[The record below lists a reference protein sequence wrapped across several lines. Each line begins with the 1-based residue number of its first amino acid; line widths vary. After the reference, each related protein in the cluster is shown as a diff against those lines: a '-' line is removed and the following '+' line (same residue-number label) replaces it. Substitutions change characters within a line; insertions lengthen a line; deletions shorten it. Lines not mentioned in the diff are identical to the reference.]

1 MFLKNG
7 VCSMKLRRIL
17 ILCLWMLGTMGVE
30 AQISDAIR
38 GLFKV
43 AGDSAVVADSVRTD
57 IGATGQDSALV
68 VQLRRSLEEARSN
81 EDSLRREF
89 EEAKLNE
96 ANLRMEFEQF
106 KLNILAGDSI
116 KRQRQMSFIDS
127 LRKTT
132 KGSPVMVDGDTLFNL
147 YTKKGGQSAMQ
158 RAQETGEL
166 MELIGKRINLDPG
179 KVYVEN
185 TDIFSDIMYGTE
197 VLVSFTDADAMWEGM
212 SRDSLV
218 SDRKQVVADKF
229 QQMKRQYGIW
239 RMVKR
244 VLYCLL
250 VLIVQYLLYR
260 LTCWGFAKLEKKVL
274 DIKDTKLKPIKI
286 QSYEI
291 LDTGQQVKLLLVA
304 CRVAKWVM
312 VVLQLLISL
321 PIIFGIFPSTKGFA
335 LQLLDYFLIPIRKIV
350 FGVIGYIPNL
360 ISIIVIWYATRSL
373 VRLARYVAGEIEK
386 GDLKIKNFFPEW
398 AMPTFHIVRILLYT
412 FMIAMVYN
420 YLPGSDSG
428 VFQGISVFIGLI
440 ISLGSSTLIAN
451 LMAGLVITFMRPFR
465 LGDRIKLNDT
475 VGDIIEKTPLVTR
488 VKTPKNEIVTV
499 PNSFVMSSL
508 TTNYSSSAQEYGLII
523 HTDVTFGYEVPWQQV
538 HQLMI
543 QSALATPLIEAE
555 PRPFVLQTKLDDWYV
570 VYQINA
576 YTRHPEQMAGIYSQ
590 LHANIQDIFHEAGI
604 EVMSPHFMG
613 VRHNE
618 QAIMPEEFLK
628 KSEEE
633 RSKK

>member
-1 MFLKNG
+1 MLSALG
-7 VCSMKLRRIL
+7 VK
-17 ILCLWMLGTMGVE
+17 
-30 AQISDAIR
+30 AQIGDAIR
-38 GLFKV
+38 GIFQ
-43 AGDSAVVADSVRTD
+43 AGNDSVAVVDSSQLE
-57 IGATGQDSALV
+57 AELV
-68 VQLRRSLEEARSN
+68 SPEQLLVAQLQQSLEEAKVSEEGLRT
-81 EDSLRREF
+81 SL
-89 EEAKLNE
+89 EEAKLSE
-96 ANLRMEFEQF
+96 ANLRLEFEQF
-106 KLNILAGDSI
+106 KLSILASDSL
-116 KRQRQMSFIDS
+116 KRLRQRMFIDS

-132 KGSPVMVDGDTLFNL
+132 KGSPVMVDGDTLFSL
-147 YTKKGGQSAMQ
+147 YTKKGGQSALQ
-158 RAQETGEL
+158 RAQETSEL
-166 MELIGKRINLDPG
+166 MELIGKKINLDPNR
-179 KVYVEN
+179 VYIEN
-185 TDIFSDIMYGTE
+185 TDIFSDIMYDTE
-197 VLVSFTDADAMWEGM
+197 VLVSFTDADAMWEGI

-218 SDRKQVVADKF
+218 ASRKQIVVDKF
-229 QQMKRQYGIW
+229 RQMKRQYGIW
-239 RMVKR
+239 RTVKS

-250 VLIVQYLLYR
+250 VLVVQFFLYR
-260 LTCWGFAKLEKKVL
+260 LTCWGFLKIEKRLRQLKE
-274 DIKDTKLKPIKI
+274 TTLKPIRF

-291 LDTGQQVKLLLVA
+291 LDTDQQVALLLLANKVL
-304 CRVAKWVM
+304 KWVV

-335 LQLLDYFLIPIRKIV
+335 LQLLDYFLVPIKKIV

-360 ISIIVIWYATRSL
+360 ISIFVIWYVTKSL
-373 VRLARYVAGEIEK
+373 VRLARYIAGEIEK

-499 PNSFVMSSL
+499 PNSFVMSSM

-543 QSALATPLIEAE
+543 QSALATPHIEAE

-576 YTRHPEQMAGIYSQ
+576 YTRHPEYMAGIYSQ

-613 VRHNE
+613 VRQND
-618 QAIMPEEFLK
+618 QVIMPDEFLQK
-628 KSEEE
+628 KEE
-633 RSKK
+633 RREM

>member
-1 MFLKNG
+1 
-7 VCSMKLRRIL
+7 MKLQRIF
-17 ILCLWMLGTMGVE
+17 ILCLWVLSALGAK
-30 AQISDAIR
+30 AQIGDAIR
-38 GLFKV
+38 GIFQ
-43 AGDSAVVADSVRTD
+43 AGNDSVAVVDSSQLE
-57 IGATGQDSALV
+57 AELV
-68 VQLRRSLEEARSN
+68 SPEQLLVAQLQQSLEEAKVSEEGLRT
-81 EDSLRREF
+81 SL
-89 EEAKLNE
+89 EEAKLSE
-96 ANLRMEFEQF
+96 ANLRLEFEQF
-106 KLNILAGDSI
+106 KLSILASDSL
-116 KRQRQMSFIDS
+116 KRLRQRMFIDS

-132 KGSPVMVDGDTLFNL
+132 KGSPVMVDGDTLFSL
-147 YTKKGGQSAMQ
+147 YTKKGGQSALQ
-158 RAQETGEL
+158 RAQETSEL
-166 MELIGKRINLDPG
+166 MELIGKKINLDPNR
-179 KVYVEN
+179 VYIEN
-185 TDIFSDIMYGTE
+185 TDIFSDIMYDTE
-197 VLVSFTDADAMWEGM
+197 VLVSFTDADAMWEGI

-218 SDRKQVVADKF
+218 ASRKQIVVDKF
-229 QQMKRQYGIW
+229 RQMKRQYGIW
-239 RMVKR
+239 RTVKS

-250 VLIVQYLLYR
+250 VLVVQFFLYR
-260 LTCWGFAKLEKKVL
+260 LTCWGFLKIEKRLRQLKE
-274 DIKDTKLKPIKI
+274 TTLKPIRF

-291 LDTGQQVKLLLVA
+291 LDTDQQVALLLLANKVL
-304 CRVAKWVM
+304 KWVV

-335 LQLLDYFLIPIRKIV
+335 LQLLDYFLVPIKKIV

-360 ISIIVIWYATRSL
+360 LSIFVIWYATKSL
-373 VRLARYVAGEIEK
+373 VRLARYIAGEIEK

-499 PNSFVMSSL
+499 PNSFVMSSM

-543 QSALATPLIEAE
+543 QSALATPHIEAE

-576 YTRHPEQMAGIYSQ
+576 YTRHPEYMAGIYSQ
-590 LHANIQDIFHEAGI
+590 LHANIQDIFHKAGI

-613 VRHNE
+613 VRQND
-618 QAIMPEEFLK
+618 QMIMPDEFLQK
-628 KSEEE
+628 KEE
-633 RSKK
+633 RREM

>member
-1 MFLKNG
+1 MRLQRVF
-7 VCSMKLRRIL
+7 IL
-17 ILCLWMLGTMGVE
+17 GLWVLCAMGAK
-30 AQISDAIR
+30 AQIGNAIR
-38 GLFKV
+38 GIFQTTT
-43 AGDSAVVADSVRTD
+43 DSVVVADSTAKVVE
-57 IGATGQDSALV
+57 QDSSLV
-68 VQLRRSLEEARSN
+68 AQLQQSLEEAKQSEVLLQQSLEEAR
-81 EDSLRREF
+81 
-89 EEAKLNE
+89 LNE
-96 ANLRMEFEQF
+96 ANLRLEFEQF
-106 KLNILAGDSI
+106 KLSILASDSL
-116 KRQRQMSFIDS
+116 KRHKQKLFIDS
-127 LRKTT
+127 LRRTT
-132 KGSPVMVDGDTLFNL
+132 QGSPVMVDGDTLFCL
-147 YTKKGGQSAMQ
+147 YTKKGGQSALQ

-166 MELIGKRINLDPG
+166 MELIGKKINLDPDR
-179 KVYVEN
+179 VYIEN
-185 TDIFSDIMYGTE
+185 TDIFSDIMYDTE
-197 VLVSFTDADAMWEGM
+197 VLVSFTDADAMWEGI

-218 SDRKQVVADKF
+218 ASRKQIVVDKF
-229 QQMKRQYGIW
+229 RQMKRQYGIW
-239 RMVKR
+239 RTVKS

-250 VLIVQYLLYR
+250 VLVAQFFLYR
-260 LTCWGFAKLEKKVL
+260 LTCWGFARVEARIQTLGG
-274 DIKDTKLKPIKI
+274 TTLKAIKI

-291 LDTGQQVKLLLVA
+291 LNTEKQVALLLLA
-304 CRVAKWVM
+304 SRIAKWM
-312 VVLQLLISL
+312 VILLQLLISL

-335 LQLLDYFLIPIRKIV
+335 LQLLDYFLIPIKKIV
-350 FGVIGYIPNL
+350 LGVVGYIPNL

-373 VRLARYVAGEIEK
+373 VRLARYVATEIEN
-386 GDLKIKNFFPEW
+386 GNLKLKNFFPEW

-499 PNSFVMSSL
+499 PNSFVMSSM

-543 QSALATPLIEAE
+543 QAALATQHIEAE
-555 PRPFVLQTKLDDWYV
+555 PCPFVLQTKLDDWYV

-576 YTRHPEQMAGIYSQ
+576 YTRHPECMAGIYSQ
-590 LHANIQDIFHEAGI
+590 LHANIQDIFHKAGI

-613 VRHNE
+613 VRQND
-618 QAIMPEEFLK
+618 QAIMPEEFVK
-628 KSEEE
+628 KP
-633 RSKK
+633 

>member
-1 MFLKNG
+1 MLSALG
-7 VCSMKLRRIL
+7 VK
-17 ILCLWMLGTMGVE
+17 
-30 AQISDAIR
+30 AQIGDAIR
-38 GLFKV
+38 GIFQ
-43 AGDSAVVADSVRTD
+43 AGNDSVAVVDSSQLE
-57 IGATGQDSALV
+57 AELV
-68 VQLRRSLEEARSN
+68 SPEQLLVAQLQQSLEEAKVSEEGLRT
-81 EDSLRREF
+81 SL
-89 EEAKLNE
+89 EEAKLSE
-96 ANLRMEFEQF
+96 ANLRLEFEQF
-106 KLNILAGDSI
+106 KLSILASDSL
-116 KRQRQMSFIDS
+116 KRLRQRMFIDS

-132 KGSPVMVDGDTLFNL
+132 KGSPVMVDGDTLFSL
-147 YTKKGGQSAMQ
+147 YTKKGGQSALQ
-158 RAQETGEL
+158 RAQETSEL
-166 MELIGKRINLDPG
+166 MELIGKKINLDPNR
-179 KVYVEN
+179 VYIEN
-185 TDIFSDIMYGTE
+185 TDIFSDIMYDTE
-197 VLVSFTDADAMWEGM
+197 VLVSFTDADAMWEGI

-218 SDRKQVVADKF
+218 ASRKQIVVDKF
-229 QQMKRQYGIW
+229 RQMKRQYGIW
-239 RMVKR
+239 RTVKS

-250 VLIVQYLLYR
+250 VLVAQFFLYR
-260 LTCWGFAKLEKKVL
+260 LTCWGFLKIEKRLRQLKE
-274 DIKDTKLKPIKI
+274 TTLKPIRF

-291 LDTGQQVKLLLVA
+291 LDTDQQVALLLLANKVL
-304 CRVAKWVM
+304 KWVV

-335 LQLLDYFLIPIRKIV
+335 LQLLDYFLVPIKKIV

-360 ISIIVIWYATRSL
+360 ISIFVIWYATKSL
-373 VRLARYVAGEIEK
+373 VRLARYIAGEIEK

-499 PNSFVMSSL
+499 PNSFVMSSM

-543 QSALATPLIEAE
+543 QSALATPHIEAE

-576 YTRHPEQMAGIYSQ
+576 YTRHPEYMAGIYSQ

-613 VRHNE
+613 VRQND
-618 QAIMPEEFLK
+618 QVIMPDEFLQK
-628 KSEEE
+628 KEE
-633 RSKK
+633 RREM